1 MADARP
7 APKNA
12 WELFTTFFWVAMQ
25 AFGGA
30 TAITKQTLIDHKRWY
45 TKEEYVEMLTLVQ
58 TLPGPN
64 NCKIIIM
71 TGDRYFGLKGALLGL
86 LGFTII
92 PLTSVITLSY
102 FMSDFLAN
110 EMIVGILKGVL
121 AAVAGLSIGTALSL
135 AENFHKHPL
144 GGAVWLTGAG
154 ITFVSIAIFRVP
166 LLIVLLLVGVPW
178 VIMTH
183 RAMKKMGML

>member
-1 MADARP
+1 MSEPRP
-7 APKNA
+7 APKSC

-30 TAITKQTLIDHKRWY
+30 LAITKQTLIDHKRWY

-71 TGDRYFGLKGALLGL
+71 TGDRYFGLKGALMGL
-86 LGFTII
+86 LGFTIV
-92 PLTSVITLSY
+92 PFTCVFTLSY
-102 FMSDFLAN
+102 FMSDFLAS
-110 EMIVGILKGVL
+110 EVTVGILKGIL
-121 AAVAGLSIGTALSL
+121 ATVAGLTIGTALSL

-144 GGAVWLTGAG
+144 GSTLWLIGAG
-154 ITFVSIAIFRVP
+154 LTFLAIAILRIP
-166 LLIVLLLVGVPW
+166 LIVVLLVIGIPW
-178 VIMTH
+178 VILTH
-183 RAMKKMGML
+183 RAMKKKGML

>member
-1 MADARP
+1 MAESRP
-7 APKNA
+7 APKSS
-12 WELFTTFFWVAMQ
+12 WELFTTFFLVAMQ

-30 TAITKQTLIDHKRWY
+30 LAVTKQTLIDHKRWY

-71 TGDRYFGLKGALLGL
+71 TGDRYFGLKGALMGL
-86 LGFTII
+86 LGFTIV
-92 PLTSVITLSY
+92 PLTSVCTLSY

-110 EMIVGILKGVL
+110 EVIVGILKGVL

-135 AENFHKHPL
+135 SETYHKHPL
-144 GGAVWLTGAG
+144 GRPLWMLGAG

-166 LLIVLLLVGVPW
+166 LLAVLLLVGVPW

-183 RAMKKMGML
+183 RAMKKKGMI

>member
-1 MADARP
+1 MSNERP
-7 APKNA
+7 TPKSS

-30 TAITKQTLIDHKRWY
+30 LAITKQTLIDQKRWY

-71 TGDRYFGLKGALLGL
+71 TGDRYFGLKGALMGL
-86 LGFTII
+86 LGFTIV
-92 PLTSVITLSY
+92 PLTSVFTLSY
-102 FMSDFLAN
+102 FMSDFLAS
-110 EMIVGILKGVL
+110 EVMVGILKGIL
-121 AAVAGLSIGTALSL
+121 ASVAGLTIGTALSL
-135 AENFHKHPL
+135 AENFRKHPL
-144 GGAVWLTGAG
+144 GGGLWLLGAG
-154 ITFVSIAIFRVP
+154 ITFVSIAIFRIP
-166 LLIVLLLVGVPW
+166 LIVVLLLVGIPW

-183 RAMKKMGML
+183 HAMKKKGMI